1 MVPPAVIPVANPP
14 NGADPVDL
22 VILSNGPGELVAWV
36 KPVLR
41 ALRQQL
47 GADRALVRISVVLS
61 PCPNASGG
69 EADLARS
76 YEEADRV
83 QSAEHFWPFLL
94 RGKTQDKWDWRPR
107 GVVIF
112 LGGDQVFPLIIGRHL
127 GYRTVL
133 YAEWDARWP
142 GWVDRYAVMSSQIA
156 AKAKPAL
163 AHKFTVVG
171 DLMVDR
177 QRPVPSDSASDVL
190 SEQPDIIPLIGLMP
204 GSKAAKLTQGVPLM
218 LAIADHIQAAR
229 PQTQFVVPVAPTLTL
244 TELAKFADPATNPL
258 VERMGGALAKLV
270 EPVDRV
276 PYLVTAGG
284 VKVRLEQA
292 DRGVPSYD
300 LLSQLTLCITTVG
313 ANTAELGSL
322 AVPMVILLPTQQL
335 DAMRAWNGIPG
346 LLANLPG
353 VGKLAA
359 LLINWYMLKH
369 LGFTAW
375 PNIWAQREI
384 VPELVGRLEA
394 SAVAA
399 QIVDYLDHPAK
410 LASMRTALRQ
420 ARGEAGAAMKLAA
433 IVVEELAKMS

>member
-1 MVPPAVIPVANPP
+1 MVTLATVTNSLTPT
-14 NGADPVDL
+14 DPVDL

-47 GADRALVRISVVLS
+47 GNDRACVRISVVLS
-61 PCPNASGG
+61 PCPNASGK

-83 QSAEHFWPFLL
+83 QSAADFWPFLL
-94 RGKTQDKWDWRPR
+94 RGKTPDNWDWRSR

-112 LGGDQVFPLIIGRHL
+112 LGGDQVFPVLIGRRL

-142 GWVDRYAVMSSQIA
+142 RWVDRYAVMSSQIA
-156 AKAKPAL
+156 AKAPSAL

-177 QRPVPSDSASDVL
+177 QRLEPPESLDS
-190 SEQPDIIPLIGLMP
+190 IPLIGLMP

-229 PQTQFVVPVAPTLTL
+229 PQTQFVVPVAPTLAL
-244 TELAKFADPATNPL
+244 TELAKFANPTTNPM
-258 VERMGGALAKLV
+258 VERMGGALAQLV
-270 EPVDRV
+270 EPVDGG
-276 PYLVTAGG
+276 PCLKTAGG

-292 DRGVPSYD
+292 DRGVPSYN

-353 VGKLAA
+353 VGTLAA
-359 LLINWYMLKH
+359 RAINWYMLKH

-375 PNIWAQREI
+375 PNIWAQKEI
-384 VPELVGRLEA
+384 VPELVGRLDA
-394 SAVAA
+394 SEVAA
-399 QIVDYLDHPAK
+399 QVIDYLDHPEQ
-410 LASMRTALRQ
+410 LAAMRTALRQ

-433 IVVEELAKMS
+433 IVVEELADMGP